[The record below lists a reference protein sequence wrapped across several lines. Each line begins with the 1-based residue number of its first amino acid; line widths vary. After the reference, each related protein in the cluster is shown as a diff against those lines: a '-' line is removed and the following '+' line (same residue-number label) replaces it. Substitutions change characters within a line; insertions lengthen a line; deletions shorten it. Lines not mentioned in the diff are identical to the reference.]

1 MDSRSEEATLP
12 ATALVNKLPWREV
25 MYTLNA
31 PAIVAAE
38 KNTAMREPSSERLY
52 QLIAGAN
59 VRGDLFLASDKQQ
72 THHDR

>member
-1 MDSRSEEATLP
+1 
-12 ATALVNKLPWREV
+12 

-59 VRGDLFLASDKQQ
+59 IRRNLFLANDEQ
-72 THHDR
+72 